1 MYLYINIYVHVYKHT
16 RTHAHAHTHT
26 HAQRQSLT
34 PPTCTH
40 TDWEMP
46 DASFRLGQGVA
57 KLYTLQKTDT
67 AHEL

>member
-1 MYLYINIYVHVYKHT
+1 MYINI
-16 RTHAHAHTHT
+16 HAHTHT
-26 HAQRQSLT
+26 HTRTHAQWQSLT
-34 PPTCTH
+34 LPTCTH